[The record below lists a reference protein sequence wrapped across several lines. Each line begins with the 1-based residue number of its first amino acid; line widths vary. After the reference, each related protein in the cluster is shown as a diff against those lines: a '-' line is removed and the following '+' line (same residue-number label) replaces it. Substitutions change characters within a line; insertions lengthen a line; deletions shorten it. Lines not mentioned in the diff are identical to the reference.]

1 MSGVVDS
8 RDIGQG
14 FTIDRLENDWGNT
27 YYRVCRNSMCR
38 YCEDEYVAY
47 MYAENWGWLPASH
60 QPL

>member
-60 QPL
+60 HPL